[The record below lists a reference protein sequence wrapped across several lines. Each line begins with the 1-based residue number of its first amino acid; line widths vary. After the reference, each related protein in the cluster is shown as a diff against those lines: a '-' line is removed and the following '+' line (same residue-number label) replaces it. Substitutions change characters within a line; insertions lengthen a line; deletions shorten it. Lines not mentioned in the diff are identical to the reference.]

1 MRHLISGSIIA
12 LITLIFALQNAD
24 KITLRLLLWDIQNV
38 SLALVIMLALLIGI
52 MLGLMFMAGTIYQKS
67 KVISDQKKQI
77 ELLEK
82 ERPAQED
89 TETNPEL

>member
-52 MLGLMFMAGTIYQKS
+52 NQLNWRT
-67 KVISDQKKQI
+67 
-77 ELLEK
+77 
-82 ERPAQED
+82 
-89 TETNPEL
+89 